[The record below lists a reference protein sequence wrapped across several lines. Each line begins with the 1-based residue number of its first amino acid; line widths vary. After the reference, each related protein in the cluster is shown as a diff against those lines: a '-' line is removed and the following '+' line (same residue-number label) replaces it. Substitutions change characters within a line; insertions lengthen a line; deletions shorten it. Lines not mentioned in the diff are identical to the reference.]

1 MKHSAKILMVSL
13 GAAPVIAGLVARVN
27 NQLLPSFLT
36 AATLGLILV
45 ILLAFV
51 PVAQFNQWFVE
62 KVNSSLLL
70 GLLLA
75 MGLEKIGW
83 TAVSQDWYISIA
95 SLVFFASLYFLE
107 ARFNLKNF
115 LVTAISLGILLS
127 LQLTGSSLLI
137 LVIGALVLFSY
148 LARVVITRTAQ
159 LRWPLLLID
168 MGVMVLGLAFIVL
181 RQDSYQLTWHSFL
194 FSAAIIVAALFW
206 VGSQEAIRPTPYLVL
221 ALIALVVIS
230 CSTIAIS
237 AAGAINGCFAVFSFV
252 YALGIVNVFGD
263 VSLYKQMPK
272 ISVLIPTYNGADTIV
287 ETLESVVHQTYPNW
301 EVIIVDDG
309 STDDTRATVA
319 RFMANNDKK
328 FTYVYEEN
336 ADQLNALKKA
346 LQYAAGDIAY
356 VLNSDDRLHDHL
368 VFYRAVT
375 AITREKTDGIFV
387 NLQEIN
393 EHGMPQRTVRTKS
406 YYPSRTSLARAA
418 LGLGRNPYVDVV
430 FWRMPVFAGVV
441 AQNYLT
447 DNMPAWFDAQNFQAL
462 TLTNA
467 NFISFDY
474 RVFGGNYLHSADGAV
489 NVLSGELR
497 FLHHLLA
504 KLHLPAFHEQSLWV
518 RGLNKLGLNSIAP
531 VIFQKGQTDLTPI
544 TPRVAARR
552 VKDFNH
558 PYLAAV
564 VGFARH
570 YHEHKKV
577 SFSLPAGL
585 KIYHGCDIRLF
596 NRQIKNG
603 GLDESYYEIMHMLA
617 QGTTN
622 WQVPA
627 GQKKALAQIME
638 FFTVRDFVQIEE
650 K

>member
-1 MKHSAKILMVSL
+1 MKQTDKILIWAL
-13 GAAPVIAGLVARVN
+13 GAAPVVAGLVARAS
-27 NQLLPSFLT
+27 NQLATSFLT
-36 AATLGLILV
+36 AASLGLLLV

-51 PVAQFNQWFVE
+51 PVAKFNQWFIE
-62 KVNSSLLL
+62 KANSSLLL
-70 GLLLA
+70 GLLAA
-75 MGLEKIGW
+75 MGLEKMGW
-83 TAVSQDWYISIA
+83 AIVSQDWYISIS
-95 SLVFFASLYFLE
+95 SLVFFAGMYFLE
-107 ARFNLKNF
+107 ARFNIKNM
-115 LVTAISLGILLS
+115 LVTGTALAILLS
-127 LQLTGSSLLI
+127 LQLTGISLLV
-137 LVIGALVLFSY
+137 LVIGALVTLGY
-148 LARVVITRTAQ
+148 LARVVVTRSAQ
-159 LRWPLLLID
+159 LRWPVLLID
-168 MGVMVLGLAFIVL
+168 LGVAVLGLSFIVF

-194 FSAAIIVAALFW
+194 FSALVIVAALFW

-237 AAGAINGCFAVFSFV
+237 SAGAINGCFVIFSFV

-263 VSLYKQMPK
+263 VPLYKQMPK

-287 ETLESVVHQTYPNW
+287 ETLESVVRQTYPNW

-319 RFMANNDKK
+319 RFMANNVKK
-328 FTYVYEEN
+328 FTYVYEDN
-336 ADQLNALKKA
+336 ADQLNALKNA
-346 LQYAAGDIAY
+346 LQYASGDIAY
-356 VLNSDDRLHDHL
+356 VLHSDDRLHDRL

-393 EHGMPQRTVRTKS
+393 GSGVPQRTIRTKS
-406 YYPSRTSLARAA
+406 YYPSEASLAKAA
-418 LGLGRNPYVDVV
+418 LGLGRNPYVDFL
-430 FWRMPVFAGVV
+430 FWRMPVFANVV

-447 DNMPAWFDAQNFQAL
+447 DNMPAWFNSQDFQTL

-467 NFISFDY
+467 NFTSFDY
-474 RVFGGNYLHSADGAV
+474 RVFSGNYLNSADGAV

-504 KLHLPAFHEQSLWV
+504 HLAIPAFHAQSIWARGMNKLHL
-518 RGLNKLGLNSIAP
+518 NSITP
-531 VIFQKGQTDLTPI
+531 VLFKKGQTNLSAI
-544 TPRVAARR
+544 TPAVAARR
-552 VKDFNH
+552 VKDMNH
-558 PYLAAV
+558 PYVAAV

-570 YHEHKKV
+570 YHEGKKV
-577 SFSLPAGL
+577 SFSLPANL

-596 NRQIKNG
+596 NRHLQL
-603 GLDESYYEIMHMLA
+603 GLVDESYYEIMHMLA
-617 QGTTN
+617 QGTTT
-622 WQVPA
+622 WVVPA
-627 GQKKALAQIME
+627 CQKEELAQIME